1 MFPIDTEFLILYFFY
16 LLIGFFLIYK
26 TFFFKKYKKFSKIN
40 LVIFSIYSIIFI
52 FLFSDKSN
60 FEGGSSLVV
69 LFYSGL
75 IVSLHLLILFI
86 FGFYKFFIMK
96 NN

>member
-1 MFPIDTEFLILYFFY
+1 M
-16 LLIGFFLIYK
+16 
-26 TFFFKKYKKFSKIN
+26 
-40 LVIFSIYSIIFI
+40 FI

-75 IVSLHLLILFI
+75 IIFLHLLILFI
-86 FGFYKFFIMK
+86 FGIYKFIIMK